1 MSEQRIQVWSDGAC
15 RGNPGPGGWGA
26 LIRVPGQPDVEL
38 SGGEPATTNNRM
50 ELRAVVEA
58 LRSLPAGSQ
67 LTVHADST
75 YVLNGITK
83 WLAGWRRNGWLTGS
97 KQPVKNVDL
106 WQDLDEQANRHTV
119 DWQWVKGHAGDPGN
133 ERADALANEG
143 VPGGMG
149 AGPAGDGRPGRSRRA
164 PVRSQAAPADSPGAT
179 AGGQGA
185 PAGSAKKASRP
196 GAMAARFP
204 GTCPQCRAAIK
215 VGDRIRQAGGQWVCA
230 GCAAAA

>member
-1 MSEQRIQVWSDGAC
+1 MSELKKVEIFTDGAC
-15 RGNPGPGGWGA
+15 SGNPGPGGWGA

-106 WQDLDEQANRHTV
+106 WKRLQAACARHEV
-119 DWQWVKGHAGDPGN
+119 EWFWVKGHNGVADNELADQLATRGLEEAVAG
-133 ERADALANEG
+133 ALCL
-143 VPGGMG
+143 
-149 AGPAGDGRPGRSRRA
+149 S
-164 PVRSQAAPADSPGAT
+164 
-179 AGGQGA
+179 
-185 PAGSAKKASRP
+185 
-196 GAMAARFP
+196 
-204 GTCPQCRAAIK
+204 
-215 VGDRIRQAGGQWVCA
+215 
-230 GCAAAA
+230 

>member
-1 MSEQRIQVWSDGAC
+1 
-15 RGNPGPGGWGA
+15 
-26 LIRVPGQPDVEL
+26 
-38 SGGEPATTNNRM
+38 M

-58 LRSLPAGSQ
+58 LRSLPAGSEI
-67 LTVHADST
+67 TVHADST

-106 WQDLDEQANRHTV
+106 WQDLDEQASRHTV

-133 ERADALANEG
+133 ERADALANAG

-149 AGPAGDGRPGRSRRA
+149 AGPAGDGRPGRRPETPAAARA
-164 PVRSQAAPADSPGAT
+164 TGPGRASGS
-179 AGGQGA
+179 GGL
-185 PAGSAKKASRP
+185 
-196 GAMAARFP
+196 AARFP
-204 GTCPQCRAAIK
+204 GTCPQCAGKIA
-215 VGDRIRQAGGQWVCA
+215 VGDRIRKSGQHWVCA

>member
-1 MSEQRIQVWSDGAC
+1 MSGQQVQVWSDGAC

-26 LIRVPGQPDVEL
+26 LVRIPGRPDVEL

-58 LRSLPAGSQ
+58 LRSLPAGTAV
-67 LTVHADST
+67 TVHADST

-106 WQDLDEQANRHTV
+106 WQDLDEQAQRHTV

-133 ERADALANEG
+133 ERADALANRG
-143 VPGGMG
+143 VEQ
-149 AGPAGDGRPGRSRRA
+149 ALGR
-164 PVRSQAAPADSPGAT
+164 
-179 AGGQGA
+179 
-185 PAGSAKKASRP
+185 
-196 GAMAARFP
+196 
-204 GTCPQCRAAIK
+204 
-215 VGDRIRQAGGQWVCA
+215 
-230 GCAAAA
+230 

>member
-1 MSEQRIQVWSDGAC
+1 MDEQRVQVWSDGAC

-26 LIRVPGQPDVEL
+26 LIRVAGQPDVEL
-38 SGGEPATTNNRM
+38 SGGEAATTNNRM

-58 LRSLPAGSQ
+58 LRSLPAGSAV
-67 LTVHADST
+67 TVHADST

-106 WQDLDEQANRHTV
+106 WQDLDEQAGRHTV

-133 ERADALANEG
+133 ERADALANAG

-149 AGPAGDGRPGRSRRA
+149 EGPAGDGRPGRRRE
-164 PVRSQAAPADSPGAT
+164 PRAAGQSGSTSKPARTGG
-179 AGGQGA
+179 AGG
-185 PAGSAKKASRP
+185 
-196 GAMAARFP
+196 MAARFA
-204 GTCPQCRAAIK
+204 GSCPQCARKIA
-215 VGDRIRQAGGQWVCA
+215 VGDQIRKSGQQWVCT
-230 GCAAAA
+230 GCATAA

>member
-1 MSEQRIQVWSDGAC
+1 MGEQRVHVWSDGAC

-26 LIRVPGQPDVEL
+26 LIRVSGRPDVEV
-38 SGGEPATTNNRM
+38 SGGEAATTNNRM

-58 LRSLPAGSQ
+58 LRSLPAGSEI
-67 LTVHADST
+67 TVHADST
-75 YVLNGITK
+75 YVLNGITR

-133 ERADALANEG
+133 ERADALANAA

-149 AGPAGDGRPGRSRRA
+149 AGPAGDGRPGRRRETRA
-164 PVRSQAAPADSPGAT
+164 PTGRTEPGKPDRS
-179 AGGQGA
+179 GG
-185 PAGSAKKASRP
+185 
-196 GAMAARFP
+196 MAARFP
-204 GTCPQCRAAIK
+204 GTCPQCAGRIA
-215 VGDRIRQAGGQWVCA
+215 VGDRIRRSGQRWVCA

>member
-1 MSEQRIQVWSDGAC
+1 MGEQRVHVWSDGAC

-26 LIRVPGQPDVEL
+26 LIRVEGSPDAEV

-58 LRSLPAGSQ
+58 LRSLPAGSVV
-67 LTVHADST
+67 TVHADST

-83 WLAGWRRNGWLTGS
+83 WLSGWRRNGWLTGG

-119 DWQWVKGHAGDPGN
+119 EWQWVKGHAGDPGN
-133 ERADALANEG
+133 ERADALANAG

-149 AGPAGDGRPGRSRRA
+149 DGPAGDGRPGRRRPSRTT
-164 PVRSQAAPADSPGAT
+164 APATEP
-179 AGGQGA
+179 
-185 PAGSAKKASRP
+185 GSAQVTTP
-196 GAMAARFP
+196 GSAAGMAARFA
-204 GTCPQCRAAIK
+204 GTCPQCAGKIA
-215 VGDRIRQAGGQWVCA
+215 VGDRIRKSGQQWVCV
-230 GCAAAA
+230 GCATAA

>member
-1 MSEQRIQVWSDGAC
+1 MNEQRVQVWSDGAC

-26 LIRVPGQPDVEL
+26 LIRTAGRPDVEM

-58 LRSLPAGSQ
+58 LRSLPDGTVV
-67 LTVHADST
+67 TVHADST

-106 WQDLDEQANRHTV
+106 WQQLDEQANRHTV
-119 DWQWVKGHAGDPGN
+119 EWQWVKGHAGDPGN
-133 ERADALANEG
+133 ERADALANAG

-149 AGPAGDGRPGRSRRA
+149 EGPAGDGRPGRRRA
-164 PVRSQAAPADSPGAT
+164 ARTPSTPSTSGIPSTPSTSGN
-179 AGGQGA
+179 
-185 PAGSAKKASRP
+185 AGS
-196 GAMAARFP
+196 GGLAARFP
-204 GTCPQCRAAIK
+204 GTCPQCAGRIA
-215 VGDRIRQAGGQWVCA
+215 VGDRIGKAGAQWVCM
-230 GCAAAA
+230 GCATAA

>member
-1 MSEQRIQVWSDGAC
+1 MSEQQVHVWSDGAC

-26 LIRVPGQPDVEL
+26 LVRVPGRPDVEL

-58 LRSLPAGSQ
+58 LRSLPAGTAV
-67 LTVHADST
+67 TVHADST

-106 WQDLDEQANRHTV
+106 WQDLDEQAQRHIV

-133 ERADALANEG
+133 ERADALANAG

-149 AGPAGDGRPGRSRRA
+149 DGPAGDGRPAGRSTGRPTPA
-164 PVRSQAAPADSPGAT
+164 ARS
-179 AGGQGA
+179 AGGPVPESA
-185 PAGSAKKASRP
+185 PGSETAAARP
-196 GAMAARFP
+196 RSGSGGMAARFP
-204 GTCPQCRAAIK
+204 GTCPQCSRAIA
-215 VGDRIRQAGGQWVCA
+215 VGDRIRRSGQQWVCA

>member
-1 MSEQRIQVWSDGAC
+1 MSEQRVQVWSDGAC

-26 LIRVPGQPDVEL
+26 LIKVPGRVDVEL

-58 LRSLPAGSQ
+58 LRSLPTGTPV
-67 LTVHADST
+67 TVHADST

-106 WQDLDEQANRHTV
+106 WQDLDEQAQRHTV
-119 DWQWVKGHAGDPGN
+119 EWQWVKGHAGDPGN
-133 ERADALANEG
+133 ERADALANAG

-149 AGPAGDGRPGRSRRA
+149 DGPAGDGRPARR
-164 PVRSQAAPADSPGAT
+164 RAAPATRPSAAPATVPAAPSGPGAGAART
-179 AGGQGA
+179 GTGGSG
-185 PAGSAKKASRP
+185 G
-196 GAMAARFP
+196 MAARFP
-204 GTCPQCRAAIK
+204 GTCPQCSGRIA
-215 VGDRIRQAGGQWVCA
+215 VGDRIRRSGQQWVCE

>member
-1 MSEQRIQVWSDGAC
+1 MSEQQIHVWSDGAC

-26 LIRVPGQPDVEL
+26 LVRIPGRPDVEL

-58 LRSLPAGSQ
+58 LRSLPTGTTV
-67 LTVHADST
+67 TVHADST

-83 WLAGWRRNGWLTGS
+83 WLAGWRRNGWVTGS

-106 WQDLDEQANRHTV
+106 WQDLDEQAQRHTV

-133 ERADALANEG
+133 ERADALANAG

-149 AGPAGDGRPGRSRRA
+149 HGPAGDGRPGRRRPA
-164 PVRSQAAPADSPGAT
+164 ATVAAPPPGSTATSAAGTAGRRPSAGPGPGA
-179 AGGQGA
+179 G
-185 PAGSAKKASRP
+185 
-196 GAMAARFP
+196 MAARFA
-204 GTCPQCRAAIK
+204 GTCPQCSTRIA
-215 VGDRIRQAGGQWVCA
+215 VGDRIVRSGQQWVCA
-230 GCAAAA
+230 GCATAA

>member
-1 MSEQRIQVWSDGAC
+1 VAQQRVQVWSDGAC

-26 LIRVPGQPDVEL
+26 LIRVDGRPDVEL
-38 SGGEPATTNNRM
+38 SGGEAATTNNRM

-58 LRSLPAGSQ
+58 LRSLPAGSEI
-67 LTVHADST
+67 TVHADST

-106 WQDLDEQANRHTV
+106 WQDLDEQASRHTV

-133 ERADALANEG
+133 ERADALANAG
-143 VPGGMG
+143 VPGG
-149 AGPAGDGRPGRSRRA
+149 
-164 PVRSQAAPADSPGAT
+164 
-179 AGGQGA
+179 
-185 PAGSAKKASRP
+185 
-196 GAMAARFP
+196 MAARFP
-204 GTCPQCRAAIK
+204 GTCPQCAGKIA
-215 VGDRIRQAGGQWVCA
+215 VGDRIRKSGQHWVCA